1 MTLQDVIHKYIS
13 WRRVQ
18 GAKFETEAVLL
29 YAFARHVGGAIGCD
43 TVTSGQVCSYLVGN
57 GSLTRYRANKYCA
70 LKGFYVYA
78 VSCGYGS
85 GQDNRCGHTE
95 RVCDECQQG
104 LMIRIGD
111 GRAKCQAPHCLRVVP
126 VCRCTVPTPMVERS
140 NRKTSEL
147 FWGCQRYGSDGSC
160 EATRRMN

>member
-57 GSLTRYRANKYCA
+57 GSLTRYRANKYSA

-78 VSCGYGS
+78 VYSDN
-85 GQDNRCGHTE
+85 QDENPAT
-95 RVCDECQQG
+95 
-104 LMIRIGD
+104 IRMRMPPPLALG
-111 GRAKCQAPHCLRVVP
+111 GRA
-126 VCRCTVPTPMVERS
+126 
-140 NRKTSEL
+140 
-147 FWGCQRYGSDGSC
+147 
-160 EATRRMN
+160 